1 MSNCV
6 GSGSF
11 CNTIREKKSTM
22 FIIFFHNSTFPSIWS
37 HVLQIKFLLLL
48 EDSFE
53 TSVAALEI
61 PEANGSTSL
70 VSLKSLKA
78 DELPSSKKDRMTFY
92 LKKIQSNLRSENM
105 KNKEYYNISHHF

>member
-1 MSNCV
+1 MS
-6 GSGSF
+6 SQYF
-11 CNTIREKKSTM
+11 
-22 FIIFFHNSTFPSIWS
+22 
-37 HVLQIKFLLLL
+37 QIKLLFLL

-92 LKKIQSNLRSENM
+92 LKKIQSNLRSGNM
-105 KNKEYYNISHHF
+105 KNKEYYNISHHFIVKFTNIRKKKFIKFIIFNSVRIQIHNVQNIV